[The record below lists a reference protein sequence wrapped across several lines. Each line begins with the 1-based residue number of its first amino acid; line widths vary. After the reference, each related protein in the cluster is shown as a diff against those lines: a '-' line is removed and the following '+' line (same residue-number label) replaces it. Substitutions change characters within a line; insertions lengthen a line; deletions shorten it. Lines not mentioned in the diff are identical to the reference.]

1 MSEPPPNT
9 STTPPYPAT
18 ISYKNHH
25 LSTSTIHGGAATIR
39 DYRKGNWTPEETLIL
54 ITAKRLDDERRITTT
69 SSSRTGGE
77 LRWKWV
83 ENYCWSNGCLRSQNQ
98 CNDKWD
104 NLLRD
109 YKKVR
114 DYQNRST
121 GQPSYWAMDKT
132 QRKHL
137 NLPSNMLPNI
147 YEALNDVV
155 QKKHFPNKTSFP
167 LQQPL
172 SALPPP
178 PAPLPPPPPPPPAS
192 VQSTAVET
200 ALQPHHFIKYLQKL
214 LIHAIISIS
223 RITRITRRRGGESG
237 QRNEKEKGE
246 RRGHRISHYSQHET
260 LVRNTKTS

>member
-178 PAPLPPPPPPPPAS
+178 PAPLPPPPPPPASGTPTKHIHQLPA
-192 VQSTAVET
+192 
-200 ALQPHHFIKYLQKL
+200 FILLSLRINLMCFMFFLLSSKYKKIEIFFFIQYFMKL
-214 LIHAIISIS
+214 KSLY
-223 RITRITRRRGGESG
+223 
-237 QRNEKEKGE
+237 K
-246 RRGHRISHYSQHET
+246 
-260 LVRNTKTS
+260 